1 MSTPAHLEVF
11 ASEYHMLKFFGQYLP
26 DLDVDTSA
34 RLSPFLYSYDGE
46 LVLARNLYEFL
57 IQMEDRIALGI
68 DVNSS
73 VQRMKSFMVFFNE
86 KPKDPVKFAESISV
100 KHDFNA
106 DEMPMSTTFV
116 EAAPVVE
123 ESAPVVEEAPTVTEE
138 VVVGETDKEAILK
151 EAEALRESGT
161 KAVSKAALEAFALT
175 KGVSLSKAKT
185 FDGMMED
192 FAAAL

>member
-1 MSTPAHLEVF
+1 MSTPSHLEVF

-73 VQRMKSFMVFFNE
+73 VQRMKAFMVFFNE
-86 KPKDPVKFAESISV
+86 KPKDPVKFVESISV

-116 EAAPVVE
+116 